1 MVRGLVF
8 AGVLAFGA
16 AHAASFEL
24 HFVVPCGPSDKAYV
38 LQGTTHEVCL
48 SPQKVLDE
56 SAVVRVQRYP
66 VINKAIVEITP
77 AASETLLAASSAN
90 PGKELAVLFKDK
102 LIFKAPFD
110 APLKLDKF
118 QLLLN
123 NAPEQVDALVEAFPG
138 PKT

>member
-16 AHAASFEL
+16 ANAASFEL
-24 HFVVPCGPSDKAYV
+24 HFVAPCGPSDKSYV
-38 LQGTTHEVCL
+38 LEGTTHEVCL
-48 SPQKVLDE
+48 APGKVLDE
-56 SAVVRVQRYP
+56 SAVVQVQRYP

-77 AASETLLAASSAN
+77 AASETLLAASTAN
-90 PGKELAVLFKDK
+90 PGKELAVLFNGK

-110 APLKLDKF
+110 APLKLEKF